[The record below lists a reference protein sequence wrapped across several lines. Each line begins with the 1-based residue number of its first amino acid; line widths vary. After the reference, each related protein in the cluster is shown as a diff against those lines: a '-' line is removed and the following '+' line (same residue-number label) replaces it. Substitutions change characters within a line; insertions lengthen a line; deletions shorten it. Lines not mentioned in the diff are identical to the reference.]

1 MKVSIKFCGGCNP
14 RIDRVGVAAK
24 IKDHFASDRVEV
36 VYNSLEA
43 DIIVYISGCPSSCA
57 SRKAGGGKPNV
68 TIAVACIDNVFGD
81 EEYLSMIAI
90 KKVRDYLEKLER
102 PL

>member
-14 RIDRVGVAAK
+14 RIDRVGIAAK
-24 IKDHFASDRVEV
+24 IKNHFAPDRVEV

-57 SRKAGGGKPNV
+57 SRQAASGKSHVIIAG
-68 TIAVACIDNVFGD
+68 TCIDDVVGD

>member
-14 RIDRVGVAAK
+14 RIDRIGVAAK
-24 IKDHFASDRVEV
+24 IKNHFASERVEV

-43 DIIVYISGCPSSCA
+43 DIIVYISGCQASCA
-57 SRKAGGGKPNV
+57 SRQAAGGKSHV
-68 TIAVACIDNVFGD
+68 MIAGTCIDNVVGD
-81 EEYLSMIAI
+81 EEYLSVIAI

>member
-14 RIDRVGVAAK
+14 RIDRVGVAAE
-24 IKDHFASDRVEV
+24 IKNHFASDRVEV

-57 SRKAGGGKPNV
+57 SRKAGGGKACV
-68 TIAVACIDNVFGD
+68 AIAGSSVDSLAV
-81 EEYLSMIAI
+81 EEDCLVKIVSE
-90 KKVRDYLEKLER
+90 KVRDYIAKLER
-102 PL
+102 TL

>member
-24 IKDHFASDRVEV
+24 IKNHFASDRVEV

-57 SRKAGGGKPNV
+57 SRKAACGKSHV
-68 TIAVACIDNVFGD
+68 TIAGACIDNVFGD
-81 EEYLSMIAI
+81 EEYLSMTAI

>member
-24 IKDHFASDRVEV
+24 IKNHFASDRVEV

-43 DIIVYISGCPSSCA
+43 DCIVYVSGKSH
-57 SRKAGGGKPNV
+57 V
-68 TIAVACIDNVFGD
+68 TIAGACIDNVFGD